1 MALSGPGKRFFSSKW
16 LLLASLFILVFFSV
30 NLVREFVNRRDLD
43 KDINV
48 LEEQIN
54 SLESKNQELAG
65 LIDYFKSLDFVE
77 KEART
82 KLNLRKPGEQIIIV
96 PKPETASSASPAL
109 LTDNVSS
116 IVTPETKTLTNPE
129 RWWQYFFKITT
140 N

>member
-1 MALSGPGKRFFSSKW
+1 MGNPGKRFFSSKW
-16 LLLASLFILVFFSV
+16 LLLASLFILIFFSV
-30 NLVREFVNRRDLD
+30 NLVREFLNRRDLD

-48 LEEQIN
+48 LQEQIN
-54 SLESKNQELAG
+54 SLEGKNQELAG

-96 PKPETASSASPAL
+96 PKPETATASNPDF
-109 LTDNVSS
+109 LTGNAFSLAVSEIKS
-116 IVTPETKTLTNPE
+116 LTNPE
-129 RWWQYFFKITT
+129 RWWQYFFKIT